1 MKAYNNYLGL
11 TLDDILFDLKR
22 TIYLNQLDQQ
32 YESQEDLAAQQHNEE
47 WNQAEEE
54 LIKSIEQI

>member
-22 TIYLNQLDQQ
+22 AIYLNQLDQQ